1 MLFGQEN
8 IDRMIEIGPNN
19 TLAAM
24 AKKTL
29 ASQYSVTESIRPR
42 KREILCHA
50 TDAAQIFEETAVA
63 EVVVPEKDEKPTT
76 AQKSVASPPP
86 PPPQAE
92 APAAAPPQQA
102 VAPAAEMRE
111 IADVPIS
118 AGDLVTA
125 IVSSK
130 LKKAHDEINGTQ
142 SIKTLTG
149 GKLTTMPEPTSSNLG
164 IFHTNKIARPVHAR
178 KRARRRSRCRIPL
191 TARPQRRHA
200 LVPTQRHTTVAGE
213 DQLRQSGFELVNAL
227 LRGPDAA
234 RIHAAAGAHTLAD
247 SLEFTLGPP
256 EQCIVALGE

>member
-1 MLFGQEN
+1 VLFGQEN

-63 EVVVPEKDEKPTT
+63 DIVVPEKNET
-76 AQKSVASPPP
+76 AQKSIVPPP
-86 PPPQAE
+86 PPPKAE
-92 APAAAPPQQA
+92 AAPVVAAPPPQQA
-102 VAPAAEMRE
+102 AAAMRE

-130 LKKAHDEINGTQ
+130 LKKASDEINGTQ

-149 GKLTTMPEPTSSNLG
+149 GKFHHHAFHSLFPALAM
-164 IFHTNKIARPVHAR
+164 FHTNKITRPVHAR
-178 KRARRRSRCRIPL
+178 K
-191 TARPQRRHA
+191 
-200 LVPTQRHTTVAGE
+200 
-213 DQLRQSGFELVNAL
+213 
-227 LRGPDAA
+227 
-234 RIHAAAGAHTLAD
+234 
-247 SLEFTLGPP
+247 
-256 EQCIVALGE
+256 

>member
-1 MLFGQEN
+1 VLFDQEN

-29 ASQYSVTESIRPR
+29 ASQYSVTEAIRPR

-50 TDAAQIFEETAVA
+50 TDAAKIFEETAVA
-63 EVVVPEKDEKPTT
+63 EVVVPGKDDKPTT
-76 AQKSVASPPP
+76 AQKSVAPPP

-92 APAAAPPQQA
+92 APAAAAAAPPPPPPQQA
-102 VAPAAEMRE
+102 GAPAASMRE

-130 LKKAHDEINGTQ
+130 LKKAHDEIDGTH

-149 GKLTTMPEPTSSNLG
+149 GKFTTMSEATRFN
-164 IFHTNKIARPVHAR
+164 IIVYHTNNQNDCQAGPRSKMNSLAISAPNSPHCQIAAKTCHCPNSAPHCS
-178 KRARRRSRCRIPL
+178 RRRR
-191 TARPQRRHA
+191 
-200 LVPTQRHTTVAGE
+200 
-213 DQLRQSGFELVNAL
+213 
-227 LRGPDAA
+227 AA
-234 RIHAAAGAHTLAD
+234 
-247 SLEFTLGPP
+247 
-256 EQCIVALGE
+256 

>member
-1 MLFGQEN
+1 VANSYQFASPVRWIETQEVLFGQEN

-63 EVVVPEKDEKPTT
+63 EVVIPEKNDT
-76 AQKSVASPPP
+76 AQKSVAPPP
-86 PPPQAE
+86 PTPPKAE
-92 APAAAPPQQA
+92 AAPVVAAPPPQQA
-102 VAPAAEMRE
+102 AAMRE

-130 LKKAHDEINGTQ
+130 LKKASDEINGTQ

-149 GKLTTMPEPTSSNLG
+149 GKLPPQCHSPTISN
-164 IFHTNKIARPVHAR
+164 IRN
-178 KRARRRSRCRIPL
+178 
-191 TARPQRRHA
+191 
-200 LVPTQRHTTVAGE
+200 VPY
-213 DQLRQSGFELVNAL
+213 
-227 LRGPDAA
+227 
-234 RIHAAAGAHTLAD
+234 
-247 SLEFTLGPP
+247 
-256 EQCIVALGE
+256 

>member
-1 MLFGQEN
+1 VLFGQEN

-63 EVVVPEKDEKPTT
+63 EVVVPQKDEKPTT
-76 AQKSVASPPP
+76 AQKSVASPST
-86 PPPQAE
+86 PPQAE

-102 VAPAAEMRE
+102 GAPAAVMRE

-130 LKKAHDEINGTQ
+130 LKKAHDEINRTQ

-149 GKLTTMPEPTSSNLG
+149 GKLTTMPEPTSSNVG
-164 IFHTNKIARPVHAR
+164 IFHTNKIGRPVHAR
-178 KRARRRSRCRIPL
+178 KRTRRRSRCRIPL

-227 LRGPDAA
+227 LRSPDAA